1 MDLSITN
8 KFGETLITCNPMLE
22 EVEVIYEN
30 QRVKKTNGSH
40 VWRQVGL
47 VVARERDTNK
57 RNSP

>member
-1 MDLSITN
+1 
-8 KFGETLITCNPMLE
+8 MLE

-40 VWRQVGL
+40 GWRQVGL
-47 VVARERDTNK
+47 AVARARDTNK